1 MSDLVIWYLFYF
13 LLVGVSSTSTS
24 RSVGVYKIEGKIVFP
39 PDVNALHDTRI
50 LVNEG
55 EFVGIPHIDGS
66 FVIAG

>member
-1 MSDLVIWYLFYF
+1 
-13 LLVGVSSTSTS
+13 
-24 RSVGVYKIEGKIVFP
+24 VYKIEGKIVFP